1 MERSGGGGL
10 LEEVTAK
17 LSLESQAGISHK
29 IMGEGDKDIPGAG
42 EGSPSFPETHVARC
56 NPNPG
61 ISSRKFGSLC
71 RALPS
76 WNPHI
81 TWMRVGALLSPH
93 FTERET
99 GAQGGVPQVLWQ
111 GYHSSTLAEPLP
123 CQSFRTGRR
132 RGPLF
137 HLSLSP
143 AVDADKGLE
152 MSPLLFPATP
162 RTGRHPASPPL
173 RV

>member
-81 TWMRVGALLSPH
+81 TGC
-93 FTERET
+93 
-99 GAQGGVPQVLWQ
+99 G
-111 GYHSSTLAEPLP
+111 
-123 CQSFRTGRR
+123 
-132 RGPLF
+132 
-137 HLSLSP
+137 
-143 AVDADKGLE
+143 
-152 MSPLLFPATP
+152 
-162 RTGRHPASPPL
+162 
-173 RV
+173 

>member
-1 MERSGGGGL
+1 MECSGGRGL
-10 LEEVTAK
+10 LEVTAK
-17 LSLESQAGISHK
+17 LSLDSQAGSSHK
-29 IMGEGDKDIPGAG
+29 IMGEGGKDIPGAG
-42 EGSPSFPETHVARC
+42 EGSPLFPETHVARC

-61 ISSRKFGSLC
+61 ISSRKLARLC
-71 RALPS
+71 RALLS

-81 TWMRVGALLSPH
+81 TWMGVGTLLSPH

-99 GAQGGVPQVLWQ
+99 GAQGGVPRVLRQ
-111 GYHSSTLAEPLP
+111 GCHSSTLAEPLP
-123 CQSFRTGRR
+123 CQSCRAGRR

-162 RTGRHPASPPL
+162 RTRRHPPSPPL
-173 RV
+173 WV